1 MKRIFTTVLSV
12 ALPIVLAVHEN
23 SCFCGQETG
32 IAVSVH
38 EIGPFHGQKHD
49 CVAGKRVVRR
59 TNMVKP
65 ATKLD
70 LCLQPLVLLYAID
83 RD

>member
-1 MKRIFTTVLSV
+1 M

-23 SCFCGQETG
+23 GCFCGQETG

-38 EIGPFHGQKHD
+38 EIGPFYGQKHD
-49 CVAGKRVVRR
+49 CEVGKRAVKRA
-59 TNMVKP
+59 NMIER

-70 LCLQPLVLLYAID
+70 FMPAATCASPHY
-83 RD
+83 RSERTGEG